1 MDAWRCQIGSSRWA
15 CATALLLTPLGA
27 AEAQPRPVVVQAELG
42 AAVAVPDAPGVGACA
57 AVRVHAPWVGS
68 FGPRFGAARC
78 SFADAPNLYTVA
90 GGLAWRPSLHRR
102 VRLVL
107 EAEAGLGLLGGV
119 GRALLGGAIGA
130 DVAVIDGLTV
140 GPSLRYQQLI
150 AGSAG
155 GDDPRYASL
164 SVVVGLSSELFDR
177 PAPPP
182 AAVPRRPTPPIA
194 PPPAA
199 RPTAPPPQTPPT
211 PSPRTSAPP
220 TPTLGL
226 TVDRDHD
233 GVSDASDPCPAEAP
247 GWLPDPARRGCPL
260 PDRDRDLVPDA
271 SDVCP
276 AVGGA
281 PHEEA
286 PLHGCPG
293 AIRVDGQRLRI
304 DEPLVF
310 DIVRLRSVNHPAL
323 RELLSVL
330 RTLPA
335 AVRVTIVGR
344 SAAEPD
350 PIGRVQL
357 AADRARA
364 VLSWLE
370 AHGLRR
376 EHVVT
381 AIAPP
386 EGVTAAP
393 DPATVES
400 VDIWLTRP

>member
-1 MDAWRCQIGSSRWA
+1 MDARRCQIGSGRWA
-15 CATALLLTPLGA
+15 CAAALLLAPAGA
-27 AEAQPRPVVVQAELG
+27 AVAQPRPVVIQAELG
-42 AAVAVPDAPGVGACA
+42 AAVSVPDAPGVGACA

-78 SFADAPNLYTVA
+78 SFTDAPDLYTVG
-90 GGLAWRPSLHRR
+90 GGLAWRPALHRR

-107 EAEAGLGLLGGV
+107 EAEAGLGLVGGV
-119 GRALLGGAIGA
+119 GRALVGGAVGA
-130 DVAVIDGLTV
+130 DVAIIDGLTV

-164 SVVVGLSSELFDR
+164 AVVVGLSSELFDR
-177 PAPPP
+177 PRARPAPEPARPVAAPVAPPVATPPVATPP
-182 AAVPRRPTPPIA
+182 APRTTPPPPPTPPVV
-194 PPPAA
+194 P
-199 RPTAPPPQTPPT
+199 
-211 PSPRTSAPP
+211 
-220 TPTLGL
+220 

-233 GVSDASDPCPAEAP
+233 GVPDASDACPAEAP
-247 GWLPDPARRGCPL
+247 GWLPDPVRPGCPL

-276 AVGGA
+276 AVTGA

-293 AIRVDGQRLRI
+293 AMRVDGQRLRI

-310 DIVRLRSVNHPAL
+310 DIVRLRRASFPAL

-335 AVRVTIVGR
+335 GVRVTIVGHA
-344 SAAEPD
+344 SAEPD